1 MMKHWTINDLKL
13 QALNDNIPIILD
25 DALKFIQDYIKT
37 HNIKSVLEIGT
48 AYGYSAVSLS
58 SDTTHVD
65 TLERDVKRIDEA
77 SRWIKLLNANVTLY
91 PVDALAF
98 NDLEKGYDL
107 IFIDAAKSQYEN
119 LFNKYTPLLNS
130 GGTVICDNINF
141 HDLTVDTTPNRR
153 TKSLI
158 KKLEKFKQFLNNHEQ
173 FETTFLD
180 IGDGLSVSKK
190 IK

>member
-13 QALNDNIPIILD
+13 HALNDNIPIIQD
-25 DALKFIQDYIKT
+25 DALKFIQDYIKM

-58 SDTTHVD
+58 SEYTHVD
-65 TLERDVKRIDEA
+65 TLERDIKRIDEA
-77 SRWIKLLNANVTLY
+77 SRWIVLLNANVTLY

-98 NDLEKGYDL
+98 DDLKKCYDL

-119 LFNKYTPLLNS
+119 LFNKYVPLLKP